1 MAAKFGAAV
10 VLVFAETTISLLPSL
25 VIVVAVVVFPN
36 ALLGL
41 AKAQAQFLFR
51 PLAIGPVPGVAA
63 RPGPLPSSAE
73 ETHEDEEE
81 EEVMT
86 KPPNSPPHGTRP
98 LIASPA
104 ARAAEVERRP
114 SRCDSTRRSVQ
125 SPNPVEI
132 RSKKSPEKLRLP
144 HPTDL
149 DLETFL
155 PNDVVLLPL
164 LFGLLSASS
173 TTTTTACCCCCSALL
188 APGSAAAAGGG

>member
-1 MAAKFGAAV
+1 MAAKFGAAAA
-10 VLVFAETTISLLPSL
+10 VLVLAETTISVLLSL
-25 VIVVAVVVFPN
+25 LIVVVAVVVVFPN

-51 PLAIGPVPGVAA
+51 PLIIGPGPGVAA

-73 ETHEDEEE
+73 ETHEDEDE

-86 KPPNSPPHGTRP
+86 NPPKSPPHGTRS

-149 DLETFL
+149 DLDTLL

-173 TTTTTACCCCCSALL
+173 TTTTTA
-188 APGSAAAAGGG
+188 